1 MFDRTGQL
9 KDSMKNRG
17 NGFGSKSKL
26 WQSQEIRA
34 MGAKTPFRPSASVNT
49 RRTPAS
55 AESAPRSP
63 ARKPQVAKLL
73 TAPFANEKLHKVL
86 ADAGI
91 GSRRDMEE
99 RIAEGRISVN
109 GEPAHVGQRVTP
121 SDVIRFDG
129 RIVHRSALEN
139 NDVPKV
145 LIYHKPAGEIVS
157 KDDPEGRPTV
167 FDHLPRIGGARW
179 IAVGRLDFNT
189 EGLLLFTDSGNLANF
204 LMHPRHEIEREYAVR
219 VQGTMSPEAK
229 DKLLKGIKLDDGI
242 AKFTTL
248 EEGGG
253 KGFNRWYNVTLS
265 EGRNREVRRMFEA
278 VGLPVSRLIR
288 VKYGNLELPSDLPR
302 GKTRRMSTEET
313 EKWLDSI
320 SYKKG
325 MSTAPA
331 PRAPE
336 RTPRPAASRAPA
348 SAPKAGR
355 KFGQRDTSSA
365 IRSSRPM
372 RSRGTRGPK

>member
-1 MFDRTGQL
+1 MAVIRN
-9 KDSMKNRG
+9 SR
-17 NGFGSKSKL
+17 NG
-26 WQSQEIRA
+26 R
-34 MGAKTPFRPSASVNT
+34 KTPFRPSASVNT

-129 RIVHRSALEN
+129 RIVRRSALEN

-204 LMHPRHEIEREYAVR
+204 LMHPRHGIEREYAVR

>member
-34 MGAKTPFRPSASVNT
+34 MGAKPSASVNT

-73 TAPFANEKLHKVL
+73 AAPFANEKLHKVL

-129 RIVHRSALEN
+129 RIVRRSALEN

>member
-1 MFDRTGQL
+1 M
-9 KDSMKNRG
+9 
-17 NGFGSKSKL
+17 
-26 WQSQEIRA
+26 
-34 MGAKTPFRPSASVNT
+34 
-49 RRTPAS
+49 
-55 AESAPRSP
+55 
-63 ARKPQVAKLL
+63 
-73 TAPFANEKLHKVL
+73 L

-129 RIVHRSALEN
+129 RIVRRSALEN

-288 VKYGNLELPSDLPR
+288 VKYGNLELPSDLAQRQDPPHEHGR
-302 GKTRRMSTEET
+302 NGKVARFHQ
-313 EKWLDSI
+313 L
-320 SYKKG
+320 
-325 MSTAPA
+325 
-331 PRAPE
+331 
-336 RTPRPAASRAPA
+336 
-348 SAPKAGR
+348 
-355 KFGQRDTSSA
+355 
-365 IRSSRPM
+365 
-372 RSRGTRGPK
+372 

>member
-1 MFDRTGQL
+1 MAVTRN
-9 KDSMKNRG
+9 SR
-17 NGFGSKSKL
+17 NG
-26 WQSQEIRA
+26 R
-34 MGAKTPFRPSASVNT
+34 KTPFRPSASVNT

-129 RIVHRSALEN
+129 RIVRRSALEN

-204 LMHPRHEIEREYAVR
+204 LMHPR
-219 VQGTMSPEAK
+219 PEAK

-325 MSTAPA
+325 MSTAPV

>member
-1 MFDRTGQL
+1 MAVTRN
-9 KDSMKNRG
+9 SR
-17 NGFGSKSKL
+17 NG
-26 WQSQEIRA
+26 R
-34 MGAKTPFRPSASVNT
+34 KTPFRPSASVNT

-129 RIVHRSALEN
+129 RIVRRSALEN

-278 VGLPVSRLIR
+278 V
-288 VKYGNLELPSDLPR
+288 ELPSDLPR

-336 RTPRPAASRAPA
+336 RTPRPAASRSPA

-372 RSRGTRGPK
+372 RCRGTRGPK

>member
-34 MGAKTPFRPSASVNT
+34 MGAKHLSDRQRLSIPDALLQARNPL
-49 RRTPAS
+49 PALLRE
-55 AESAPRSP
+55 AA
-63 ARKPQVAKLL
+63 VAKLL

-129 RIVHRSALEN
+129 RIVRRSALEN

-278 VGLPVSRLIR
+278 VGLPRLAPDPREIR
-288 VKYGNLELPSDLPR
+288 QPR
-302 GKTRRMSTEET
+302 
-313 EKWLDSI
+313 
-320 SYKKG
+320 
-325 MSTAPA
+325 
-331 PRAPE
+331 
-336 RTPRPAASRAPA
+336 
-348 SAPKAGR
+348 
-355 KFGQRDTSSA
+355 TSV
-365 IRSSRPM
+365 
-372 RSRGTRGPK
+372 

>member
-1 MFDRTGQL
+1 MAVTRN
-9 KDSMKNRG
+9 SR
-17 NGFGSKSKL
+17 NG
-26 WQSQEIRA
+26 R
-34 MGAKTPFRPSASVNT
+34 KTPFRPSASVNT

-129 RIVHRSALEN
+129 RIVRRSALEN

-278 VGLPVSRLIR
+278 VGLPVSR
-288 VKYGNLELPSDLPR
+288 
-302 GKTRRMSTEET
+302 MSTEET

>member
-1 MFDRTGQL
+1 MAVTRN
-9 KDSMKNRG
+9 SR
-17 NGFGSKSKL
+17 NG
-26 WQSQEIRA
+26 R
-34 MGAKTPFRPSASVNT
+34 KTPFRPSASVNT

-99 RIAEGRISVN
+99 KIAEGRISVN

-129 RIVHRSALEN
+129 RIVRRSALEN

-372 RSRGTRGPK
+372 RCRGTRGPK

>member
-1 MFDRTGQL
+1 MAVTRN
-9 KDSMKNRG
+9 SR
-17 NGFGSKSKL
+17 NG
-26 WQSQEIRA
+26 R
-34 MGAKTPFRPSASVNT
+34 KTPFRPSASVNT

-129 RIVHRSALEN
+129 RIVRRSALEN

-248 EEGGG
+248 EEGGE

-302 GKTRRMSTEET
+302 GKCLKEN
-313 EKWLDSI
+313 
-320 SYKKG
+320 
-325 MSTAPA
+325 
-331 PRAPE
+331 
-336 RTPRPAASRAPA
+336 
-348 SAPKAGR
+348 
-355 KFGQRDTSSA
+355 
-365 IRSSRPM
+365 
-372 RSRGTRGPK
+372 

>member
-1 MFDRTGQL
+1 MAVT
-9 KDSMKNRG
+9 KKS
-17 NGFGSKSKL
+17 GSG
-26 WQSQEIRA
+26 R
-34 MGAKTPFRPSASVNT
+34 KTPFRPAANTHRAVSRAEASL
-49 RRTPAS
+49 PA
-55 AESAPRSP
+55 P
-63 ARKPQVAKLL
+63 ARKQQVAKLL
-73 TAPFANEKLHKVL
+73 TSPLANEKLHKVL

-109 GEPAHVGQRVTP
+109 GEPAHVGQRVAP

-129 RIVHRSALEN
+129 RIVRRSAVESS
-139 NDVPKV
+139 DVPKV

-179 IAVGRLDFNT
+179 VAVGRLDFNT

-219 VQGTMSPEAK
+219 VQGTMSPETK
-229 DKLLKGIKLDDGI
+229 EQLLKGIRLDDGI

-248 EEGGG
+248 KEGGG
-253 KGFNRWYNVTLS
+253 KGFNRWYNVTLN

-288 VKYGNLELPSDLPR
+288 VKYGSLELPSDLPR
-302 GKTRRMSTEET
+302 GKSRRMGTEET
-313 EKWLDSI
+313 EKWLDTI
-320 SYKKG
+320 GYKKG
-325 MSTAPA
+325 MSTAPTLGA
-331 PRAPE
+331 PTRS
-336 RTPRPAASRAPA
+336 PRPAAARTPVC
-348 SAPKAGR
+348 APKAGR
-355 KFGQRDTSSA
+355 KVAQRILGSQVRT
-365 IRSSRPM
+365 SRPI
-372 RSRGTRGPK
+372 RSRGKGGPK

>member
-1 MFDRTGQL
+1 MAVTRN
-9 KDSMKNRG
+9 SR
-17 NGFGSKSKL
+17 NG
-26 WQSQEIRA
+26 R
-34 MGAKTPFRPSASVNT
+34 KTPFRPSASVNT

-129 RIVHRSALEN
+129 RIVRRSALEN

-302 GKTRRMSTEET
+302 GKTRRMRSTEET